1 MTMNNRLF
9 KYLLAVCLTL
19 STLSCAQT
27 GDGAS
32 VYHNPVI
39 KRSLPDPTVIKADN
53 GYFYLYATE
62 DTHNVPIYRSK
73 DLVTWRYA
81 GTAFTDA
88 TRPMDFVPN
97 GGIWAPDIN
106 YIDGKYV
113 LYYSKSE
120 WGKTWE
126 CGIGVAV
133 SDRPNGG
140 FHDAHKLFISSEV
153 GIENCIDP
161 FFIRVD
167 SCNYLFWG
175 SFHDIY
181 GVQLSD
187 DGLSIMEG
195 AQPQKIA
202 GGLIEATM
210 IVQHDNYF
218 YLIGSAGTCCEGANS
233 TYRLVMARSR
243 NLFGPYVD
251 RNGRSAINNHFS
263 PLLNKSPEV
272 YGPGHCS
279 EFVTDEAGQTWM
291 LYHGYQSVD
300 VDAGRVVYLDK
311 ITWGSDG
318 WPQVQG
324 MRPSTEAEVPVFGN
338 QDGISEK
345 KTISDDAYLINYVS
359 DGGYYRIDSPDT
371 EFFSWQV
378 YNASGCVVLKGES
391 KKTAIVDTSLI
402 QRGLY
407 VLRVNG
413 KAGLCCEKIW
423 RQ

>member
-1 MTMNNRLF
+1 MRS
-9 KYLLAVCLTL
+9 YLKHALALCLAL
-19 STLSCAQT
+19 SPLLWAHAGEGTAI
-27 GDGAS
+27 
-32 VYHNPVI
+32 YYNPVI
-39 KRSLPDPTVIKADN
+39 KWSLPDPTVIRAAD

-88 TRPMDFVPN
+88 TRPMDFVPR

-106 YIDGKYV
+106 YVNGQYV

-133 SDRPNGG
+133 SDKPNGG

-187 DGLSIMEG
+187 DGLSIKEG
-195 AQPQKIA
+195 ATPKKIA

-210 IVQHDNYF
+210 IVKHDNYF
-218 YLIGSAGTCCEGANS
+218 YLIGSAGTCCDGANS
-233 TYRLVMARSR
+233 TYRLVVARSR
-243 NLFGPYVD
+243 NLFGPYTD
-251 RNGRSAINNHFS
+251 RNGGSAIGDHFS
-263 PLLNKSPEV
+263 PLLNKSPETV
-272 YGPGHCS
+272 GPGHCS
-279 EFVTDEAGQTWM
+279 EFVTDDAGQTWM
-291 LYHGYQSVD
+291 LYHGFQAND
-300 VDAGRVVYLDK
+300 VEAGRVVYLDK
-311 ITWGSDG
+311 ITWGNDG

-324 MRPSTEAEVPVFGN
+324 MRPSTEAEAPLFGSEA
-338 QDGISEK
+338 GISEV
-345 KTISDDAYLINYVS
+345 TSDKQTYLVHRVD
-359 DGGYYRIDSPDT
+359 DGGYFRIDSPDNNG
-371 EFFSWQV
+371 FSWQL
-378 YNASGCVVLKGES
+378 YNISGHLLLNGES
-391 KKTAIVDTSLI
+391 KNMAIVDTSSI

-407 VLRVNG
+407 MIRVNG
-413 KAGLCCEKIW
+413 ASGVYCQKVM

>member
-1 MTMNNRLF
+1 MKRKLF
-9 KYLLAVCLTL
+9 VSILTTVMAL
-19 STLSCAQT
+19 CVSSGAQADD
-27 GDGAS
+27 GD

-39 KRSLPDPTVIKADN
+39 KWSLPDPTVIKADN

-88 TRPMDFVPN
+88 TRPMDFVPK

-106 YIDGKYV
+106 YINGQYV

-161 FFIRVD
+161 FFISD
-167 SCNYLFWG
+167 ESGNYLFWG

-181 GVQLSD
+181 GVQLTD
-187 DGLSIMEG
+187 DGLEIKEG
-195 AQPQKIA
+195 AVPQKIA

-210 IVQHDNYF
+210 IVKHNGYY
-218 YLIGSAGTCCEGANS
+218 YLIGSAGSCCEGANS
-233 TYRLVMARSR
+233 TYRLVVARSK

-251 RNGRSAINNHFS
+251 RNGRSAIGDNFS

-272 YGPGHCS
+272 FGPGHCS
-279 EFVTDEAGQTWM
+279 EFVTDDAGQTWV
-291 LYHGYQSVD
+291 LYHGYQAND

-311 ITWGSDG
+311 VTWGSDG

-324 MRPSTEAEVPVFGN
+324 MRPSTESEAPIFNDETGVL
-338 QDGISEK
+338 EK
-345 KTISDDAYLINYVS
+345 KTTGNNGYLINQC
-359 DGGYYRIDSPDT
+359 DGGYFRIDSPDDNP
-371 EFFSWQV
+371 FAWQL
-378 YNASGCVVLKGES
+378 YNGEGHLLMNGEGRNM
-391 KKTAIVDTSLI
+391 AVVDTSSI
-402 QRGLY
+402 RNGLY
-407 VLRVNG
+407 IIRVSG
-413 KAGLCCEKIW
+413 TAGSLCEKML
-423 RQ
+423 RH

>member
-1 MTMNNRLF
+1 MSNGLMKCLM
-9 KYLLAVCLTL
+9 AVCLIACSL
-19 STLSCAQT
+19 SPVKAA
-27 GDGAS
+27 DGAKEYS
-32 VYHNPVI
+32 NPVI
-39 KRSLPDPTVIKADN
+39 KWSLPDPTVIQASD

-88 TRPMDFVPN
+88 TRPMDFVPR

-126 CGIGVAV
+126 CGIGVAW
-133 SDRPNGG
+133 SDKPNGG

-181 GVQLSD
+181 GVQLTD
-187 DGLSIMEG
+187 DGLAIKEG
-195 AQPQKIA
+195 AVPQKIA
-202 GGLIEATM
+202 GGFIEATM
-210 IVQHDNYF
+210 IVKHDTFF
-218 YLIGSAGTCCEGANS
+218 YLIGSTGTCCEGAKS

-251 RNGRSAINNHFS
+251 RNGGSAVGDHFS
-263 PLLNKSPEV
+263 PLLNSSPEV

-279 EFVTDEAGQTWM
+279 EFVTDHAGQTWM
-291 LYHGYQSVD
+291 LYHGYQSSD
-300 VDAGRVVYLDK
+300 VEAGRVVYLDK
-311 ITWGSDG
+311 ITWGNDG

-324 MRPSTEAEVPVFGN
+324 MRPSTTSEAPVFDN
-338 QDGISEK
+338 AVGISEK
-345 KTISDDAYLINYVS
+345 KTEDAAYLIHPV
-359 DGGYYRIDSPDT
+359 DEGGYYRIDGPDGET
-371 EFFSWQV
+371 FSWQL
-378 YNASGCVVLKGES
+378 YNVSGHLVLNGKSKGMD
-391 KKTAIVDTSLI
+391 IVDTSSMLK
-402 QRGLY
+402 GMY
-407 VLRVNG
+407 VIKVNG
-413 KAGLCCEKIW
+413 KAGASSGKIL
-423 RQ
+423 RL

>member
-1 MTMNNRLF
+1 MKRKLF
-9 KYLLAVCLTL
+9 VSILTTVMAL
-19 STLSCAQT
+19 CVSSGAQA
-27 GDGAS
+27 DGGG

-39 KRSLPDPTVIKADN
+39 KWSLPDPTVIKADN

-88 TRPMDFVPN
+88 TRPMDFVPR

-106 YIDGKYV
+106 YINGQYV

-161 FFIRVD
+161 FFISD
-167 SCNYLFWG
+167 ESGNYLFWG

-181 GVQLSD
+181 GVQLTD
-187 DGLSIMEG
+187 DGLAIKDG
-195 AQPQKIA
+195 AVPQKIA

-210 IVQHDNYF
+210 IVKHNGYY
-218 YLIGSAGTCCEGANS
+218 YLIGSAGSCCEGANS
-233 TYRLVMARSR
+233 TYRLVVARSK

-251 RNGRSAINNHFS
+251 RNGKSAIGDNFS

-272 YGPGHCS
+272 FGPGHCS
-279 EFVTDEAGQTWM
+279 EFVTDDAGQTWV
-291 LYHGYQSVD
+291 LYHGYQSND

-311 ITWGSDG
+311 VTWGSDG

-324 MRPSTEAEVPVFGN
+324 MRPSTESEAPIFNNETGVL
-338 QDGISEK
+338 EK
-345 KTISDDAYLINYVS
+345 KTTGNNGYLINQC
-359 DGGYYRIDSPDT
+359 DGGYFRIDSPDDNL
-371 EFFSWQV
+371 FAWKL
-378 YNASGCVVLKGES
+378 YNGEGHLLMNGE
-391 KKTAIVDTSLI
+391 ARNMAVVDTSAM
-402 QRGLY
+402 RTGLY
-407 VLRVNG
+407 IIRVSG
-413 KAGLCCEKIW
+413 SAGSICEKML
-423 RQ
+423 RH